1 MKLGIFDSGVGGLSV
16 ANSIIRSNLFE
27 HIVYYG
33 DTARVPYGS
42 KSPQTIIKYSLEA
55 LEFFRSYKVDMIV
68 TACNSVSAYA
78 LADLKKAS
86 NIPVIGVI
94 EPGIKATIN
103 HTSNK
108 NSKILIIGT
117 KATISS
123 KLYESGLKDSG
134 FENLTSIATPLF
146 VPLVE
151 EGLCKGEVL
160 ESVMKHYFDGL
171 GSVDTVI
178 LGCTH
183 FPFIADEISRYL
195 GGVKTI
201 HSGDAIVEYLKTQYD
216 FKEQFEETK
225 VELFSSDKSSD
236 LKSFLR

>member
-1 MKLGIFDSGVGGLSV
+1 MKLGVFDSGVGGLSV
-16 ANSIIRSNLFE
+16 ANSIIKSNLFE

-55 LEFFRSYKVDMIV
+55 LDFFKSHNVDMII

-78 LADLKKAS
+78 LGDLMKAS
-86 NIPVIGVI
+86 SIPLFGVI
-94 EPGIKATIN
+94 KPGIQATIN
-103 HTSNK
+103 HAPSK

-123 KLYESGLKDSG
+123 KLYESGLRDAG
-134 FENLTSIATPLF
+134 FENLLSIATPLF

-151 EGLCKGEVL
+151 EGLCQGDVL
-160 ESVMKHYFDGL
+160 ESIMRHYFDGL
-171 GSVDTVI
+171 DGIDTVI

-183 FPFIADEISRYL
+183 FPFISDEISKYF

-201 HSGDAIVEYLKTQYD
+201 HSGDAIVEYLKTKYD
-216 FKEQFEETK
+216 FKEQFEDTT